1 MRLPVRSGLFS
12 FLLLLSGTASM
23 AQVNNWEY
31 DLLRSIARHRST
43 AGNHFHK
50 DLSKING
57 GLCLAVPATLFVT
70 GLINKDK
77 NMKEKALYITES
89 LVVSSVITWGMKEA
103 VNRKRPANNDPSF
116 TAVLDLKN
124 NSFPSGHTSEA
135 FSMATAVSIAYP
147 RWYVIAPAFAYASL
161 AGYSRLYLGVHYPT
175 DVLAGAI
182 VGSGSAWLS
191 YKINQWIRQGQKKKK
206 QAVIPE

>member
-1 MRLPVRSGLFS
+1 
-12 FLLLLSGTASM
+12 M

-31 DLLRSIARHRST
+31 DMLRSVARHRST

-57 GLCLAVPATLFVT
+57 GLCLAVPASLFVAS
-70 GLINKDK
+70 LINKDRS
-77 NMKEKALYITES
+77 MKENAFYITES
-89 LVVSSVITWGMKEA
+89 IVVSSIITWGMKEA
-103 VNRKRPANNDPSF
+103 VSRPRPANNDPTF
-116 TAVLDLKN
+116 TAVLDLKS

-161 AGYSRLYLGVHYPT
+161 TGYSRLYLGVHYPS

-182 VGSGSAWLS
+182 VGSGSAWLC
-191 YKINQWIRQGQKKKK
+191 YKINQWIRQRQKKKK
-206 QAVIPE
+206 QAVVPE